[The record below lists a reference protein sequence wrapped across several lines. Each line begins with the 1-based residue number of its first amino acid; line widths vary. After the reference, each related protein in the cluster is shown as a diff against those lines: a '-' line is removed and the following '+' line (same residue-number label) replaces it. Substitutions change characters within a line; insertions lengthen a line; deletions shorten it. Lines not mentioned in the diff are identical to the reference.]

1 MANAEKR
8 SIPIKRAKN
17 KPTNKNPQPDAWWI
31 RSTAET
37 CEFFDI
43 SDEALRKWAM
53 KGAPKVARGKWD
65 VKALIAWKYDSETS
79 ANQRKLNAEA
89 KLKEAKASIEQIRL
103 EVTKKKYVEAA
114 QVTRDLNRLFASLK
128 KSFTALGHRITTEL
142 NAMDPDMAITAG
154 KVVGDTV
161 REALEKLA
169 AGKEIGKK

>member
-1 MANAEKR
+1 MGMERK
-8 SIPIKRAKN
+8 SKPLIKRAQN
-17 KPTNKNPQPDAWWI
+17 KRANKNSQPETWWI

-37 CEFFDI
+37 CVFFDI
-43 SDEALRKWAM
+43 SDEALRKWAAN
-53 KGAPKVARGKWD
+53 GAPKVARGKWN
-65 VKALIAWKYDSETS
+65 VKELIAWKYNSETS

-103 EVTKKKYVEAA
+103 EVTKKKYIEAA
-114 QVTRDLNRLFASLK
+114 QVTKDLNRLFSSLK

-154 KVVGDTV
+154 KVVDDTV
-161 REALEKLA
+161 RDALEKLA